1 MIKDSVLPM
10 QGGMDL
16 IPGWGEIDPTCHS
29 ALKKKKKAMKGC
41 LVDKGSDFILNPA

>member
-29 ALKKKKKAMKGC
+29 AFKKKKKSNER
-41 LVDKGSDFILNPA
+41 LLSR